1 MAEHAR
7 RISLDRLLIDE
18 VPLAPQEAVAI
29 VREICGHGDS
39 VPTGATGPIT
49 PGKVWLDSDGSV
61 RVSSGTAITVGGLA
75 DLLEVLLL
83 ASPRPAS
90 HKLPGPLLLNL
101 ARALGTMDAPEF
113 TSCAEFSRALERFDA
128 PNRTH
133 ALQALFHR
141 WCERRP
147 AVPRELRPPPQLR
160 KAPLE
165 DFVRAVPVR
174 RRLPRTLLVATA
186 ATGLAGGILI
196 AVATVHTGSP
206 LSSSSGV
213 EPSAPQDPAVS
224 EPARDSREPLPVPLS
239 PTTAPASEMPNQ
251 PVPTTGESTPVERT
265 PELLV
270 DPKTADADAA
280 LSPSFASNGSAV
292 FFHADGPKGSAL
304 KRADRNDT
312 DATLHVATILDDGSK
327 NYHVQVSP
335 NGEQVAF
342 DSDRDGERGVYLARS
357 DGSGVRRVSGEGYA
371 ALPRWSPDGRR
382 LSLVRGEPD
391 RPKVLNL
398 WLLDVASGELTRI
411 TEYKGGQ
418 MWGGS
423 WFADGNRIAYSHDDR
438 LMVQDLAGNQRLVYE
453 SPKAGHLVRTP
464 AVSPDDRYVIFQLDR
479 DGAWLLDLSNGSM
492 QRVLDDPSAEEF
504 AWSPD
509 GRRVAFH
516 SRRTGDWGL
525 WIMTR

>member
-29 VREICGHGDS
+29 VREMCGHGDS
-39 VPTGATGPIT
+39 VPTRATGPIT

-61 RVSSGTAITVGGLA
+61 RVSSGTAVTVRGLA

-165 DFVRAVPVR
+165 DFVRAAPVR

-196 AVATVHTGSP
+196 AVATVHTGSER
-206 LSSSSGV
+206 G
-213 EPSAPQDPAVS
+213 EPSAPQDPVVS
-224 EPARDSREPLPVPLS
+224 EPARSSHEPLPASPP
-239 PTTAPASEMPNQ
+239 PTTVPPSQIPNQ
-251 PVPTTGESTPVERT
+251 PVPTTGEQMPAERT

-270 DPKTADADAA
+270 DPKTVDADAA
-280 LSPSFASNGSAV
+280 FSPSFASNGSAV
-292 FFHADGPKGSAL
+292 FFHADGPNGSAL

-371 ALPRWSPDGRR
+371 AMPRWSPDGRR
-382 LSLVRGEPD
+382 LSLLRGEPD
-391 RPKVLNL
+391 RPKVWNL
-398 WLLDVASGELTRI
+398 WVLDVASGDLTRI
-411 TEYKGGQ
+411 TEHKYGQ
-418 MWGGS
+418 VWGGS
-423 WFADGNRIAYSHDDR
+423 WFADGNRIAYSHEDR
-438 LMVQDLAGNQRLVYE
+438 LVVQDLAGNQRFVYE
-453 SPKAGHLVRTP
+453 SPKEGHLVRTP
-464 AVSPDDRYVIFQLDR
+464 AVSPDDRYVIFQLHR
-479 DGAWLLDLSNGSM
+479 DGVWLLDLTNGSM

-516 SRRTGDWGL
+516 SRRTGEWGL